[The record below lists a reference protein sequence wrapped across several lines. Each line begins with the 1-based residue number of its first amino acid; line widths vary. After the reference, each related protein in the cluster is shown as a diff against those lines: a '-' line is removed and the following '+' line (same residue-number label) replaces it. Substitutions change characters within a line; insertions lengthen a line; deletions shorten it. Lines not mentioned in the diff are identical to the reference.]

1 MAHFYRL
8 GNAQVSYAVD
18 GGHDIGFTPRGY
30 RIVLHSGGPVS
41 YSFDGVTDAGVLGP
55 SGTRP
60 MEVQIPGGA
69 TSKVWIK
76 GSGEAYEFQA
86 WT

>member
-41 YSFDGVTDAGVLGP
+41 YSFDGVTDAGVLGRKKNKQNN
-55 SGTRP
+55 T
-60 MEVQIPGGA
+60 ENCVGGG
-69 TSKVWIK
+69 KRVRFPQ
-76 GSGEAYEFQA
+76 GV
-86 WT
+86 